1 MELAG
6 TAHAPLRA
14 AAPAPPACAAARP
27 LCASACAPH
36 SCREG
41 SPGRRDFLMRSHQ
54 KAKTRQGR
62 TGGSA
67 GGRAT
72 HYCRFFSFFSCDL
85 VIGCWPSCCWSS
97 AAASCPPAASS
108 ASCKSGWQ
116 PHACC
121 VQLHVICNV
130 FTSHLI
136 RQTIAAPAP
145 GLAAAVAA
153 PAPVRCRSFCAC
165 TDQVG
170 VNEYAADTMRSAVA
184 ALANSTA
191 TSTALAMKS
200 AQQVLAWSTHAVD
213 YITAWRMHVDR
224 GWSKEAGLRTR
235 IGERASAA
243 YCMGAHL

>member
-1 MELAG
+1 MFRSFRLVLDSRLLLGVVRMELAS

-54 KAKTRQGR
+54 KAETRQGR

-136 RQTIAAPAP
+136 RQTITCAWTGCSTGCSCCGACSCPLSLILCLHRSGWGERVCRRHHALGSCTLGEQHSDKHSIGDEVSAASP
-145 GLAAAVAA
+145 GLVHT
-153 PAPVRCRSFCAC
+153 CRRLYYSMAHAC
-165 TDQVG
+165 
-170 VNEYAADTMRSAVA
+170 R
-184 ALANSTA
+184 
-191 TSTALAMKS
+191 
-200 AQQVLAWSTHAVD
+200 
-213 YITAWRMHVDR
+213 
-224 GWSKEAGLRTR
+224 
-235 IGERASAA
+235 
-243 YCMGAHL
+243 